1 MQKNNF
7 LNKNIKQGH
16 AEKFLMRLFD
26 PRRSSFILSG
36 HSRMFLSGIFDA
48 CSCSYE
54 IGKTLINKRQ
64 LRGRSPITGL
74 GDDDL
79 YIYERQTARGFTLI
93 ELLVVVL
100 IIGILAAVALPQY
113 QKAVSK
119 ARATEAITLLKSITD
134 AQEVYYL
141 ANGEYTND
149 IADLDVDISGDL
161 IGSWETPLF
170 DNAYSYVCADKR
182 TCGAFTKNANM
193 PDFEFELAHDT
204 FRPQNAG
211 KHFCRLR
218 SATYPKNTIARSICQ
233 SMGPVDY
240 DPDYFKIN

>member
-1 MQKNNF
+1 MQKNNKF
-7 LNKNIKQGH
+7 KSAHKSFSPSLVTPQGFC
-16 AEKFLMRLFD
+16 AGY
-26 PRRSSFILSG
+26 RSFVVSPLYPALRHCGMTSG
-36 HSRMFLSGIFDA
+36 EVKGMTNA
-48 CSCSYE
+48 A
-54 IGKTLINKRQ
+54 Q
-64 LRGRSPITGL
+64 
-74 GDDDL
+74 
-79 YIYERQTARGFTLI
+79 GFTLI

-141 ANGEYTND
+141 ANGEYTDD
-149 IADLDVDISGDL
+149 IASLDVDISGNL
-161 IGSWETPLF
+161 IGSWEAPLF
-170 DNAYSYVCADKR
+170 DNAYSYACLQKR

-193 PDFEFELAHDT
+193 PDFEFELEHDT

-218 SATYPKNTIARSICQ
+218 SATYPKNTIARSVCQ